1 MVSKPAIA
9 KAAFIVSF
17 LGILLSGFYAFLLS
31 TAMYAPP
38 EMMAQAAAR
47 KSQEFMR
54 ITIAI
59 VILVVVC
66 IVSYLYGKKQEKNT
80 ALEKQQ

>member
-1 MVSKPAIA
+1 MVNRARIA
-9 KAAFIVSF
+9 KSVCILSF
-17 LGILLSGFYAFLLS
+17 LGILLFGFYAFLLS

-54 ITIAI
+54 ISIAV

-66 IVSYLYGKKQEKNT
+66 IASYLYGNKQEAPRPPN
-80 ALEKQQ
+80 EGM

>member
-17 LGILLSGFYAFLLS
+17 LGILVSAFYAFLLS
-31 TAMYAPP
+31 VAMYAPP
-38 EMMAQAAAR
+38 ELMAQAAER

-54 ITIAI
+54 IGIAI
-59 VILVVVC
+59 AILVVVC
-66 IVSYLYGKKQEKNT
+66 IACYLYGNKKDDRQ
-80 ALEKQQ
+80 

>member
-1 MVSKPAIA
+1 MAKSVSI
-9 KAAFIVSF
+9 ISF
-17 LGILLSGFYAFLLS
+17 LGILLSGFYAVLLC

-54 ITIAI
+54 ITIAV
-59 VILVVVC
+59 VILVVVG
-66 IVSYLYGKKQEKNT
+66 IASYLYGTKKDDSGAAEKKQ
-80 ALEKQQ
+80 

>member
-1 MVSKPAIA
+1 MVNRARIA
-9 KAAFIVSF
+9 KSVCILSF

-54 ITIAI
+54 IGIA
-59 VILVVVC
+59 VMILVVVC
-66 IVSYLYGKKQEKNT
+66 IASYLYGKKQESLRPPK
-80 ALEKQQ
+80 EES

>member
-1 MVSKPAIA
+1 MVNRSGVA
-9 KAAFIVSF
+9 KSVFIVSF

-31 TAMYAPP
+31 AAMYAPP
-38 EMMAQAAAR
+38 ELMAQAAER

-54 ITIAI
+54 IVIAI

-66 IVSYLYGKKQEKNT
+66 IVSYLYGNKQVAPQSPKKEQ
-80 ALEKQQ
+80 